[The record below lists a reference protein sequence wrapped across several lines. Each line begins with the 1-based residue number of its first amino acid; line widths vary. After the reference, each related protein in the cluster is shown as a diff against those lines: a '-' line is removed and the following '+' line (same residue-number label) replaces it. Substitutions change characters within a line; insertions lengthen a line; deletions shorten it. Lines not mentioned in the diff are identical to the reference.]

1 MAIIG
6 FEGLSLPVKTLVQA
20 RRLHVIQEVIREAEA
35 KMRASLKALEED
47 LGAVRTGRATPALVE
62 KLMVEYYG
70 ADTALNQLA
79 SISVPEARQLL
90 VKPFDPSTLGDIEKA
105 IITSDLGINPSN
117 DGKQIFL
124 NLPPLT
130 EERRRDLVKM
140 VSTRLEEA
148 RVSVRNIRRD
158 AIKDMREYEEEKM
171 VSEDDLKRGEDDM
184 QKTTDKYV
192 EEINAIGDRKEKEV
206 MEV

>member
-1 MAIIG
+1 M
-6 FEGLSLPVKTLVQA
+6 
-20 RRLHVIQEVIREAEA
+20 IQDVLREAEG
-35 KMRASLKALEED
+35 KMRSSVKALEED
-47 LGAVRTGRATPALVE
+47 LGAIRTGRATPALVE

-70 ADTALNQLA
+70 SDTPLNQLA

-130 EERRRDLVKM
+130 EERRRDLVK
-140 VSTRLEEA
+140 VVHTRLEEA

-158 AIKDMREYEEEKM
+158 AIKDMREFEEEKM
-171 VSEDDLKRGEDDM
+171 ISEDDLKRGEEDM
-184 QKTTDKYV
+184 QKATDKFID
-192 EEINAIGDRKEKEV
+192 EINELGEKKEKEV